1 MNRDLYDH
9 DSPIRDIY
17 GHVPF
22 NGHLW
27 PTESWWPD
35 HDDSMPKGEFCRY
48 HFGVVALQ
56 DGRFSV
62 DGVVDHI
69 IHNDAEGILRRY
81 DDPRREPVVFESRIV
96 AIRTA
101 AARML
106 RAAAASR
113 KWEWGGAFSGRMTNE
128 TLSIL
133 YNWTMEKVAAATASE
148 PPRQIKLTTPTPLPP
163 PPPVPPAPEAG
174 LELWEAAKAK

>member
-1 MNRDLYDH
+1 MSRDLYDH
-9 DSPIRDIY
+9 ESPIRRID
-17 GHVPF
+17 GTVPF

-35 HDDSMPKGEFCRY
+35 HDKSMPQGKFFRF
-48 HFGVVALQ
+48 HFGIVALE

-62 DGVVDHI
+62 DGDVDSI
-69 IHNDAEGILRRY
+69 IHNDTEGILRRY
-81 DDPRREPVVFESRIV
+81 DDPRRVPVVFESRIV

-106 RAAAASR
+106 KSAAAFR
-113 KWEWGGAFSGRMTNE
+113 KLEGAGALSGRMTNE
-128 TLSIL
+128 LLSIL

-148 PPRQIKLTTPTPLPP
+148 PPRQINLTTPTP
-163 PPPVPPAPEAG
+163 PPPVPPAPEDG